1 MKRTFFVLFSLV
13 LLFAACGNSGNTNED
28 NQTTGDSLSQEPV
41 IRQLEGDST
50 IYGLACEGS
59 NDSTLVILTS
69 IDNDPDTIVLTSIDN
84 DPDTIDILE
93 ARINRRVFGRPEIGD
108 QVAIT
113 MNAERKTSADIVI
126 NIDRLK
132 GEWCYQVM
140 PRLRRRVGAA
150 ADSAVQLPP
159 DFPDSL
165 RRKWF
170 QPREYGFEL
179 RRDNTVH
186 TIGIQ
191 RNEAERQP
199 GPVEYPTLKR
209 YRQWHVYNGHILLSE
224 TRRDTLGNQQIIS
237 TDTADIVFL
246 RHDTLQLR
254 FTDHERG
261 YYRRS
266 N

>member
-1 MKRTFFVLFSLV
+1 MKRTFFILFSLV
-13 LLFAACGNSGNTNED
+13 ILFAACGNSDNKNKG
-28 NQTTGDSLSQEPV
+28 NQTSSDSLSQEPIV
-41 IRQLEGDST
+41 QQLEGDST

-59 NDSTLVILTS
+59 NDSIIVILRS
-69 IDNDPDTIVLTSIDN
+69 VDSN
-84 DPDTIDILE
+84 PDTIDILD

-113 MNAERKTSADIVI
+113 MNTERMSVADIVI

-150 ADSAVQLPP
+150 ADSAIQLPP

-165 RRKWF
+165 RKKWF
-170 QPREYGFEL
+170 TPREYGFEL

-186 TIGIQ
+186 TIGVQ

-199 GPVEYPTLKR
+199 GPVEYPVLKR
-209 YRQWHVYNGHILLSE
+209 YRQWHVFNGHLLLSE
-224 TRRDTLGNQQIIS
+224 TRRDTSGHQQVIS
-237 TDTADIVFL
+237 TDTADIVFM
-246 RHDTLQLR
+246 RRDTLQLR
-254 FTDHERG
+254 FADHEQG

>member
-1 MKRTFFVLFSLV
+1 MKRTIFILFSLV
-13 LLFAACGNSGNTNED
+13 LLLAACVHSGNNNGNE
-28 NQTTGDSLSQEPV
+28 QTGVDSLNLEPV
-41 IRQLEGDST
+41 TRQLEGDST

-59 NDSTLVILTS
+59 NDSTLIILTS
-69 IDNDPDTIVLTSIDN
+69 VDS

-108 QVAIT
+108 QIAIT
-113 MNAERKTSADIVI
+113 MNVERQSVANIVI

-140 PRLRRRVGAA
+140 PRLRRRIGAA

-165 RRKWF
+165 RKKWF

-179 RRDNTVH
+179 RRDNTVRP
-186 TIGIQ
+186 IGIQ

-224 TRRDTLGNQQIIS
+224 TRRDTLGHQQVIN
-237 TDTADIVFL
+237 TDTVDIVFM
-246 RHDTLQLR
+246 RRDTLLLR
-254 FTDHERG
+254 FADREQG

>member
-1 MKRTFFVLFSLV
+1 MKRTFFILFSLV
-13 LLFAACGNSGNTNED
+13 LLFAACHQSGDTNKGE
-28 NQTTGDSLSQEPV
+28 QTTGDSLSQEH
-41 IRQLEGDST
+41 ISRHLEGDST

-59 NDSTLVILTS
+59 NDSIIVILKS
-69 IDNDPDTIVLTSIDN
+69 IDS

-93 ARINRRVFGRPEIGD
+93 ARINRRVFGRPDIGD

-113 MNAERKTSADIVI
+113 MNKERDSVADIVI

-132 GEWCYQVM
+132 GEWCYQVT
-140 PRLRRRVGAA
+140 PRLRPRAGEAA
-150 ADSAVQLPP
+150 GSAVQLPP

-165 RRKWF
+165 RKKWF

-179 RRDNTVH
+179 RRDYTVRP
-186 TIGIQ
+186 IGIQ

-209 YRQWHVYNGHILLSE
+209 YRQWHVFNGHILLFE
-224 TRRDTLGNQQIIS
+224 TRRDTLGNQQVIG

-246 RHDTLQLR
+246 RRDTLQLR
-254 FTDHERG
+254 FTDHEQG

>member
-13 LLFAACGNSGNTNED
+13 LLLAACGNSGNTNEN
-28 NQTTGDSLSQEPV
+28 NQTSGDSLSQEP
-41 IRQLEGDST
+41 ITRQLEGDST

-69 IDNDPDTIVLTSIDN
+69 IDSN
-84 DPDTIDILE
+84 PDTIDILE

-113 MNAERKTSADIVI
+113 MNTERTSTADIVI

-165 RRKWF
+165 RKKWF

-179 RRDNTVH
+179 RRDNTVRP
-186 TIGIQ
+186 IGIQ

-209 YRQWHVYNGHILLSE
+209 YRQWHVFNGHILLSE
-224 TRRDTLGNQQIIS
+224 TRRDSMGHQQVIS

-246 RHDTLQLR
+246 RRDTLQLR
-254 FTDHERG
+254 FANREQG

>member
-1 MKRTFFVLFSLV
+1 MKRTFFILFSLV
-13 LLFAACGNSGNTNED
+13 LLFAACGHSGNNNGDE
-28 NQTTGDSLSQEPV
+28 QTAGDSLSQNPFTK
-41 IRQLEGDST
+41 QLEGDST

-59 NDSTLVILTS
+59 NDSILVIMTS
-69 IDNDPDTIVLTSIDN
+69 INS
-84 DPDTIDILE
+84 DPDTIDILD
-93 ARINRRVFGRPEIGD
+93 ARINRRVFGRPDIGD
-108 QVAIT
+108 QVAISI
-113 MNAERKTSADIVI
+113 NPDRKSVADIVI

-140 PRLRRRVGAA
+140 PTLRHRVGAT
-150 ADSAVQLPP
+150 DGAVQLPP

-165 RRKWF
+165 RQKWF

-179 RRDNTVH
+179 RRDNTVRP
-186 TIGIQ
+186 IGVQ

-209 YRQWHVYNGHILLSE
+209 YRQWHIYNGHILLSE
-224 TRRDTLGNQQIIS
+224 ARRDTSGNQQIIS
-237 TDTADIVFL
+237 TDTADIVFM
-246 RHDTLQLR
+246 RRDTLQLR
-254 FTDHERG
+254 FADHEQG

>member
-13 LLFAACGNSGNTNED
+13 LLFAACGHSSNNNGDDRTS
-28 NQTTGDSLSQEPV
+28 GDSLNREP
-41 IRQLEGDST
+41 IARQLEGDST

-59 NDSTLVILTS
+59 NDSIIVILTS
-69 IDNDPDTIVLTSIDN
+69 VNSN
-84 DPDTIDILE
+84 PDTIDVLE

-108 QVAIT
+108 QVAIL
-113 MNAERKTSADIVI
+113 MSAGKKSVADIVI

-170 QPREYGFEL
+170 TPREYGFEL
-179 RRDNTVH
+179 RPLFVKV
-186 TIGIQ
+186 I
-191 RNEAERQP
+191 
-199 GPVEYPTLKR
+199 
-209 YRQWHVYNGHILLSE
+209 
-224 TRRDTLGNQQIIS
+224 
-237 TDTADIVFL
+237 
-246 RHDTLQLR
+246 
-254 FTDHERG
+254 
-261 YYRRS
+261 
-266 N
+266 

>member
-1 MKRTFFVLFSLV
+1 MKRTFFILFSLV
-13 LLFAACGNSGNTNED
+13 LLLAACGHSGNNNGDE
-28 NQTTGDSLSQEPV
+28 QTSGDSLNQEP
-41 IRQLEGDST
+41 IARQLEGDST

-59 NDSTLVILTS
+59 NDSIIVILR
-69 IDNDPDTIVLTSIDN
+69 SIDN

-113 MNAERKTSADIVI
+113 MNAEKNAVADIVI

-179 RRDNTVH
+179 RRDNTVRP
-186 TIGIQ
+186 IGVQ
-191 RNEAERQP
+191 RNEVERQP

-224 TRRDTLGNQQIIS
+224 TRRDSLGHQQVIS
-237 TDTADIVFL
+237 TDTADILLL
-246 RHDTLQLR
+246 RRDTLQLR
-254 FTDHERG
+254 FADREQG

>member
-1 MKRTFFVLFSLV
+1 MKRTIFVLFSLI
-13 LLFAACGNSGNTNED
+13 LLFAACGHSGNNNGD
-28 NQTTGDSLSQEPV
+28 DQTSGDSLNQEAV

-59 NDSTLVILTS
+59 NDSIIVILTS
-69 IDNDPDTIVLTSIDN
+69 ADSE
-84 DPDTIDILE
+84 PDTIDVLE
-93 ARINRRVFGRPEIGD
+93 ARINRRVFGRPDIGD
-108 QVAIT
+108 QLAIL
-113 MNAERKTSADIVI
+113 MNAGRKSVADIVI

-140 PRLRRRVGAA
+140 PRLRRRAGAA

-170 QPREYGFEL
+170 TPREYGFEL
-179 RRDNTVH
+179 RRDNTMRP
-186 TIGIQ
+186 IGIQ
-191 RNEAERQP
+191 PNEAERQP
-199 GPVEYPTLKR
+199 GPVEYPALKR
-209 YRQWHVYNGHILLSE
+209 YRQWYVYNGHLLFSE
-224 TRRDTLGNQQIIS
+224 TRRDTSGHQQVIS
-237 TDTADIVFL
+237 TDTADIIFM

-254 FTDHERG
+254 FADHEQG

>member
-1 MKRTFFVLFSLV
+1 MKRTFFILFSLV
-13 LLFAACGNSGNTNED
+13 LLLAACGISGNRNGD
-28 NQTTGDSLSQEPV
+28 GQTSGDSLSQEP
-41 IRQLEGDST
+41 IARQLEGDST

-59 NDSTLVILTS
+59 NDSILVILKS
-69 IDNDPDTIVLTSIDN
+69 VDS
-84 DPDTIDILE
+84 DPDTIDILN
-93 ARINRRVFGRPEIGD
+93 ARINRRVYGRPEIGD

-113 MNAERKTSADIVI
+113 MDAEKKSVADIVI

-140 PRLRRRVGAA
+140 PRLRRRAGAG

-165 RRKWF
+165 RQKWF
-170 QPREYGFEL
+170 QPREYGFEI
-179 RRDNTVH
+179 RRDNTVRP
-186 TIGIQ
+186 IGI

-209 YRQWHVYNGHILLSE
+209 YRQWHVYNGHLLLSE
-224 TRRDTLGNQQIIS
+224 TRRDTLGNQQVVS
-237 TDTADIVFL
+237 TDTADIVFM
-246 RHDTLQLR
+246 RRDTLQLR
-254 FTDHERG
+254 FADQERG

>member
-1 MKRTFFVLFSLV
+1 MKRTFFILFSLV
-13 LLFAACGNSGNTNED
+13 LLLAACGHSD
-28 NQTTGDSLSQEPV
+28 NNGDEQTTGESLNQDT
-41 IRQLEGDST
+41 IARQLEGDST

-59 NDSTLVILTS
+59 NDSIIVILTS
-69 IDNDPDTIVLTSIDN
+69 IEN

-108 QVAIT
+108 QLAIM
-113 MNAERKTSADIVI
+113 MNTQRKSVADIVI
-126 NIDRLK
+126 NIDHLK

-150 ADSAVQLPP
+150 TDSAVQLPP

-179 RRDNTVH
+179 RRDNTVRP
-186 TIGIQ
+186 IGLQ

-199 GPVEYPTLKR
+199 GPSVP
-209 YRQWHVYNGHILLSE
+209 ILP
-224 TRRDTLGNQQIIS
+224 IS
-237 TDTADIVFL
+237 SSCDAT
-246 RHDTLQLR
+246 
-254 FTDHERG
+254 
-261 YYRRS
+261 RS
-266 N
+266 NCVSQTTNKVITASLTDETEASARPFRHTSYQGVHS

>member
-13 LLFAACGNSGNTNED
+13 LLFAACGHSGNNNGD
-28 NQTTGDSLSQEPV
+28 NQTSGDSLNHEP
-41 IRQLEGDST
+41 IARQLEGDST

-59 NDSTLVILTS
+59 NDSIIVILTS
-69 IDNDPDTIVLTSIDN
+69 VNSN
-84 DPDTIDILE
+84 PDTIDVLE

-108 QVAIT
+108 QVAIL
-113 MNAERKTSADIVI
+113 MSAGKKSVADIVI

-140 PRLRRRVGAA
+140 PRLRRRAGS
-150 ADSAVQLPP
+150 ADSVIQLPP

-165 RRKWF
+165 RQKWF

-179 RRDNTVH
+179 RRDNTMRP
-186 TIGIQ
+186 IGVQ

-199 GPVEYPTLKR
+199 GPVEYPVLKR
-209 YRQWHVYNGHILLSE
+209 YRQWHIYNGHLLLSE
-224 TRRDTLGNQQIIS
+224 ASRDTSGRQQIIS
-237 TDTADIVFL
+237 TDTADIVFM
-246 RHDTLQLR
+246 RRDTLQLR
-254 FTDHERG
+254 FADHEQG

>member
-13 LLFAACGNSGNTNED
+13 LLLAACGNSGNTNEN
-28 NQTTGDSLSQEPV
+28 NQASGDSLSQEP
-41 IRQLEGDST
+41 ITRQLEGDST

-69 IDNDPDTIVLTSIDN
+69 IDSN
-84 DPDTIDILE
+84 PDTIDILE

-113 MNAERKTSADIVI
+113 MNTERTSTADIVI

-150 ADSAVQLPP
+150 ADSIVQLPP

-165 RRKWF
+165 RKKWF

-179 RRDNTVH
+179 RRDNTVRP
-186 TIGIQ
+186 IGIQ

-209 YRQWHVYNGHILLSE
+209 YRQWHVFNGHILLSE
-224 TRRDTLGNQQIIS
+224 TRRDSMGHQQVIS

-246 RHDTLQLR
+246 RRDTLQLR
-254 FTDHERG
+254 FANREQG

>member
-1 MKRTFFVLFSLV
+1 MKRTFFVLFSIV
-13 LLFAACGNSGNTNED
+13 LLFAACGHSGNSNEED
-28 NQTTGDSLSQEPV
+28 QTAGDSLSQDP
-41 IRQLEGDST
+41 ITQQLEGDST

-59 NDSTLVILTS
+59 NDSLIVVMR
-69 IDNDPDTIVLTSIDN
+69 TINS
-84 DPDTIDILE
+84 DPDTIDILN
-93 ARINRRVFGRPEIGD
+93 ARINRRVFGRPDIGD
-108 QVAIT
+108 QVAIS
-113 MNAERKTSADIVI
+113 MNANGEEADIVI

-140 PRLRRRVGAA
+140 PTLRRLAGEKGAM
-150 ADSAVQLPP
+150 QLPP

-165 RRKWF
+165 RKKWF

-179 RRDNTVH
+179 RRDNTVRP
-186 TIGIQ
+186 IGIQ

-209 YRQWHVYNGHILLSE
+209 YRQWHVYNGHILLRE
-224 TRRDTLGNQQIIS
+224 TRRDTLGHQQVIS

-246 RHDTLQLR
+246 RRDTLQLR
-254 FTDHERG
+254 FTDHEQG

>member
-1 MKRTFFVLFSLV
+1 MKRTFFILFSLA
-13 LLFAACGNSGNTNED
+13 LLLAACGHSGNND
-28 NQTTGDSLSQEPV
+28 GDDQTPGDTLNQEPV

-50 IYGLACEGS
+50 LYGLACEGS
-59 NDSTLVILTS
+59 NDSILVILTS
-69 IDNDPDTIVLTSIDN
+69 ADS

-113 MNAERKTSADIVI
+113 MNAERKTTADIVI

-140 PRLRRRVGAA
+140 PRLRRRSSAA

-179 RRDNTVH
+179 RRDNTMRP
-186 TIGIQ
+186 IGVQ

-209 YRQWHVYNGHILLSE
+209 YRQWHVYNGHLLLSE
-224 TRRDTLGNQQIIS
+224 TRRDTLGHQQVIS

-246 RHDTLQLR
+246 RRDTLLLR
-254 FTDHERG
+254 FANHEQG

>member
-1 MKRTFFVLFSLV
+1 MKRTFFILFSLV
-13 LLFAACGNSGNTNED
+13 LLLAACGHSGNNNGDE
-28 NQTTGDSLSQEPV
+28 QTSGDSLNQEP
-41 IRQLEGDST
+41 IALQLEGDST

-59 NDSTLVILTS
+59 NDSIIVILRS
-69 IDNDPDTIVLTSIDN
+69 IDS

-113 MNAERKTSADIVI
+113 MNAEKNAVADIVI

-140 PRLRRRVGAA
+140 PRLRRRVGAT

-179 RRDNTVH
+179 RRDNTVRP
-186 TIGIQ
+186 IGVQ

-224 TRRDTLGNQQIIS
+224 TRRDSLGHQQVIS
-237 TDTADIVFL
+237 TDTADILFL
-246 RHDTLQLR
+246 RRDTLQLR
-254 FTDHERG
+254 FANREQG

>member
-1 MKRTFFVLFSLV
+1 MKRTFFILFSLI
-13 LLFAACGNSGNTNED
+13 LLFVACGHSGNNNGDEPTAE
-28 NQTTGDSLSQEPV
+28 DSLGQNP
-41 IRQLEGDST
+41 ITQQLEGDST

-59 NDSTLVILTS
+59 NDSILVIMT
-69 IDNDPDTIVLTSIDN
+69 TINS
-84 DPDTIDILE
+84 DPDTIDILD

-113 MNAERKTSADIVI
+113 MNRERDSVADIVI

-140 PRLRRRVGAA
+140 PRLRPRAGEAA
-150 ADSAVQLPP
+150 GSAVQLPP

-191 RNEAERQP
+191 HNEAERQP
-199 GPVEYPTLKR
+199 GPVEYPPLKR
-209 YRQWHVYNGHILLSE
+209 YRQWYVYNGHILLCE

>member
-13 LLFAACGNSGNTNED
+13 LLLAACGNSGNTNEN
-28 NQTTGDSLSQEPV
+28 NQASGDSLSQEP
-41 IRQLEGDST
+41 ITRQLEGDST

-69 IDNDPDTIVLTSIDN
+69 IDSN
-84 DPDTIDILE
+84 PDTIDILE

-113 MNAERKTSADIVI
+113 MNTERTSTADIVI

-165 RRKWF
+165 RKKWF

-179 RRDNTVH
+179 RRDNTVRP
-186 TIGIQ
+186 IGIQ

-209 YRQWHVYNGHILLSE
+209 YRQWHVFNGHILLSE
-224 TRRDTLGNQQIIS
+224 TRRDSLGHQQVIS

-246 RHDTLQLR
+246 RRDTLQLR
-254 FTDHERG
+254 FANREQG

>member
-13 LLFAACGNSGNTNED
+13 LLLAACGNSGNTNEN
-28 NQTTGDSLSQEPV
+28 NQASGDSLSQEP
-41 IRQLEGDST
+41 ITRQLKGDST

-69 IDNDPDTIVLTSIDN
+69 IDSN
-84 DPDTIDILE
+84 PDTIDILE

-113 MNAERKTSADIVI
+113 MNTERTSTADIVI

-165 RRKWF
+165 RKKWF

-179 RRDNTVH
+179 RRDNTVRP
-186 TIGIQ
+186 IGIQ

-209 YRQWHVYNGHILLSE
+209 YRQWHVFNGHILLSE
-224 TRRDTLGNQQIIS
+224 TRRDSMGHQQVIS

-246 RHDTLQLR
+246 RRDTLQLR
-254 FTDHERG
+254 FANREQG

>member
-1 MKRTFFVLFSLV
+1 MKRTFFILFSLI
-13 LLFAACGNSGNTNED
+13 LLFVACSHSGNNNEGE
-28 NQTTGDSLSQEPV
+28 QIVGDSLNQNP
-41 IRQLEGDST
+41 ITRQLEGDST

-59 NDSTLVILTS
+59 NDSIIVILKS
-69 IDNDPDTIVLTSIDN
+69 IDT

-93 ARINRRVFGRPEIGD
+93 ARINRRVFGRPDIGD
-108 QVAIT
+108 LVAIT
-113 MNAERKTSADIVI
+113 MNAERKSTAEIVI

-165 RRKWF
+165 RKKWF

-186 TIGIQ
+186 PIGIQ

-209 YRQWHVYNGHILLSE
+209 YRQWYVYNGHILLCE
-224 TRRDTLGNQQIIS
+224 ARRDTLGNQQIIS
-237 TDTADIVFL
+237 TDTADIVFM
-246 RHDTLQLR
+246 RRDTLQLR
-254 FTDHERG
+254 FADHEQG

>member
-1 MKRTFFVLFSLV
+1 MKRTFFILFSLV
-13 LLFAACGNSGNTNED
+13 LLFGACGNSGNKNEGD
-28 NQTTGDSLSQEPV
+28 QTSGDSLSQEPV

-59 NDSTLVILTS
+59 NDSILVILKS
-69 IDNDPDTIVLTSIDN
+69 VES

-93 ARINRRVFGRPEIGD
+93 ARINRHVFGRPDIGD
-108 QVAIT
+108 EVAIK
-113 MNAERKTSADIVI
+113 MNPERKSAADIVI

-140 PRLRRRVGAA
+140 PHLRRRAGAA

-165 RRKWF
+165 RKKWF
-170 QPREYGFEL
+170 TPREYGFEL
-179 RRDNTVH
+179 RRDNTVRP
-186 TIGIQ
+186 IGIQ

-199 GPVEYPTLKR
+199 GPVEYPVLKR
-209 YRQWHVYNGHILLSE
+209 YRQWHVYNGHLLLSE
-224 TRRDTLGNQQIIS
+224 TRRDTLGHQQIIS
-237 TDTADIVFL
+237 TDTADIIFM

-254 FTDHERG
+254 FADQERG

>member
-1 MKRTFFVLFSLV
+1 MKRTFFILFSLV
-13 LLFAACGNSGNTNED
+13 LLFAACGHSGNNNKDE
-28 NQTTGDSLSQEPV
+28 QIVGDSLNQDA
-41 IRQLEGDST
+41 IGRQLEGDST

-59 NDSTLVILTS
+59 NDSIIVILKS
-69 IDNDPDTIVLTSIDN
+69 IDS

-93 ARINRRVFGRPEIGD
+93 ARINRRVFGRPDIGD
-108 QVAIT
+108 LVAIT
-113 MNAERKTSADIVI
+113 MNPERKSTAEIVI

-140 PRLRRRVGAA
+140 PRLRHRVGTA

-165 RRKWF
+165 RKKWF

-186 TIGIQ
+186 PIGIQ

-199 GPVEYPTLKR
+199 GPVEYPILKR
-209 YRQWHVYNGHILLSE
+209 YRQWYVYNGHILLCE
-224 TRRDTLGNQQIIS
+224 ARRDTLGNQQIIS
-237 TDTADIVFL
+237 TDTADIVFM
-246 RHDTLQLR
+246 RRDTLQLR
-254 FTDHERG
+254 FADHEQG

>member
-1 MKRTFFVLFSLV
+1 MKRTFFILFSLV
-13 LLFAACGNSGNTNED
+13 LLLAACGSSGNNNGD
-28 NQTTGDSLSQEPV
+28 DQTSGDSLSQEPV
-41 IRQLEGDST
+41 ARQLEGDST

-59 NDSTLVILTS
+59 NDSILVILAS
-69 IDNDPDTIVLTSIDN
+69 VDSN
-84 DPDTIDILE
+84 PDTIDILE
-93 ARINRRVFGRPEIGD
+93 ARINRRVFGRPDIGD
-108 QVAIT
+108 MVAIT
-113 MNAERKTSADIVI
+113 MNTEKASVADIVI

-140 PRLRRRVGAA
+140 PRLRRRAGAA
-150 ADSAVQLPP
+150 ADSVVRLPP

-170 QPREYGFEL
+170 TPREYGYEI
-179 RRDNTVH
+179 RRDNTVR

-191 RNEAERQP
+191 RIEAERQP

-209 YRQWHVYNGHILLSE
+209 YRQWHLYNGHLLLSE
-224 TRRDTLGNQQIIS
+224 TRRDTTGHQQIIS
-237 TDTADIVFL
+237 TDTADIIFL

-254 FTDHERG
+254 FADQERG

>member
-1 MKRTFFVLFSLV
+1 MKRTFFILFSFV
-13 LLFAACGNSGNTNED
+13 LLFAACGNSGNNNKG
-28 NQTTGDSLSQEPV
+28 NQTSADSLSQESV
-41 IRQLEGDST
+41 VRQLEGDST
-50 IYGLACEGS
+50 LYGLACEGS
-59 NDSTLVILTS
+59 NDSIIVILSS
-69 IDNDPDTIVLTSIDN
+69 IDS
-84 DPDTIDILE
+84 DPDTIDILD
-93 ARINRRVFGRPEIGD
+93 ARINRRVFGRPDIGD

-113 MNAERKTSADIVI
+113 MNAAKTSVADIVI

-165 RRKWF
+165 RKKWF
-170 QPREYGFEL
+170 TPREYGFEL
-179 RRDNTVH
+179 RRDNTVRP
-186 TIGIQ
+186 IGIQ

-199 GPVEYPTLKR
+199 GPVEYPVLKR
-209 YRQWHVYNGHILLSE
+209 YRQWHVYNGHLLLSE
-224 TRRDTLGNQQIIS
+224 TRRDTLGHQQIIS
-237 TDTADIVFL
+237 TDTADIIFM

-254 FTDHERG
+254 FADQERG